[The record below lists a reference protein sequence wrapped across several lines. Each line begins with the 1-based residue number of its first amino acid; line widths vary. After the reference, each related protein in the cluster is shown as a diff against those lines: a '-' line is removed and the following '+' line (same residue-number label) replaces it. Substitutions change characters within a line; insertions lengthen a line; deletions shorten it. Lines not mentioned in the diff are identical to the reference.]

1 MISTENEQL
10 DVKKFDV
17 DLYARK
23 FKKQARKREEVK
35 KRRDELTENTIFIIS
50 LTKTSL
56 FFATK
61 RRKSQKQ

>member
-56 FFATK
+56 FFAAK